1 MITRIA
7 GHLSELTDSSA
18 SLEVGGITYELALPS
33 GLLLKLRTSG
43 ATGQQITFH
52 TMYYI
57 ESGDK
62 RAALFPRLVGFD
74 NPIDR
79 EFFQVIT
86 SVQGMGVRKALKSLT
101 LSTAEIASAIELKQS
116 SRLATLPGIG
126 KKMAE
131 RIITEL
137 HGKAAKFALSK
148 TAPSL
153 VADVQ
158 VTPRVRDDVLLVL
171 EQLQYGRVEAE
182 AMIDDALSSGIPLQD
197 VESFLQE
204 LFKRSQRR

>member
-1 MITRIA
+1 MITR
-7 GHLSELTDSSA
+7 LSGTLVELSDTNAAVDIHG
-18 SLEVGGITYELALPS
+18 LTYDLALPS
-33 GLLLKLRTSG
+33 GLILKLRSEG
-43 ATGQQITFH
+43 RTGQGITFY

-79 EFFQVIT
+79 EFFQLIT
-86 SVQGMGVRKALKSLT
+86 QVQGMGVRKALKSLT
-101 LSTAEIASAIELKQS
+101 LPVAEIASAIELKQG

-131 RIITEL
+131 RMITEL
-137 HGKAAKFALSK
+137 HGKTAKFALAKS
-148 TAPSL
+148 TSALSAELP
-153 VADVQ
+153 VAG
-158 VTPRVRDDVLLVL
+158 RVRDDVLIVL
-171 EQLQYGRVEAE
+171 EQLQYGRNESE
-182 AMIDDALSSGIPLQD
+182 AMIDDALSAGVPLGD

-204 LFKRSQRR
+204 LFKRSQHR